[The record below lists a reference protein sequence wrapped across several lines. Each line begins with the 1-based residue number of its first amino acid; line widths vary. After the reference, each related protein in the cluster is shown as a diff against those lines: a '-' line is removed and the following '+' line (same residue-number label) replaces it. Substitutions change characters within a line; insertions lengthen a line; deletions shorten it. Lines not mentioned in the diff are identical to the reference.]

1 MLSGIRTEDA
11 RAPRWREVD
20 PDAGTVAVDRS
31 VRRTGDQDGQAAGL
45 ARSWSLGQL

>member
-20 PDAGTVAVDRS
+20 PDAGTVAVDDRYGAPETKTDKPRRWQDLDRS
-31 VRRTGDQDGQAAGL
+31 DN
-45 ARSWSLGQL
+45 